1 MRSGAWRVLVLGTA
15 VVVASAL
22 LLGTEQQALAEGRG
36 GGEAFGSFSTG
47 VFTTTFDVY
56 QHSAD
61 PHDAD
66 GYVRAHPGPPG
77 TPVLEGLGARGHV
90 TCVDIKGNKVGVIYT
105 IEEGS
110 EPAFLRG
117 QVIFAAAVDNH
128 GNGPDLSGFIGGPP
142 DLFPGC
148 DPDLVP
154 VTPVLHGD
162 FTIRHND

>member
-1 MRSGAWRVLVLGTA
+1 LGAA

-22 LLGTEQQALAEGRG
+22 LIGAERQAFAEGRG

-47 VFTTTFDVY
+47 VFTTTFRVY

-66 GYVRAHPGPPG
+66 GYVRAHPGPPD
-77 TPVLEGLGARGHV
+77 TPLLEGLGARGHV

-117 QVIFAAAVDNH
+117 QVIFAAGVDNH

-142 DLFPGC
+142 DLFPSC

-154 VTPVLHGD
+154 VTPVLHGH